1 MPALAQAIVGE
12 DCLSAPPI
20 CDLPSRAS
28 RPGLRAADRLDAYW
42 QLPGTRWSPRWTWR
56 AAAERVAASGQSLPA
71 GLDLS
76 VSREDAIAS
85 LWARRRSAP
94 WPVRL
99 RALAA
104 IYHWRV
110 LTTQQI
116 ASVLGAT
123 SIVSD
128 LLALWQAG
136 LVRCADLL
144 PRELGPDRP
153 RTRLWRIDWDWP
165 FKELLAQ
172 LTPWERYGLLTG
184 AEWRPRSVNWAHDVL
199 VADTTLRVAELAPAI
214 SAVYGE
220 ELASASK
227 LTSLPPNVTRQA
239 RGDAVWVR
247 EDGLR
252 IVVELS
258 ISAYHQSLAK
268 AERWARVLE
277 ADKSGDLF
285 VLFLIAPS
293 PGQRRDFAQ
302 WSLGSYQRAVEEA
315 AWSSLSAV
323 QAGVP
328 ERMGVAS
335 LPDWAPAT
343 GKVSRDFPRLPIMR
357 PTGPPGARFEEANL
371 ADSFDVVFDPG
382 PAGADAVAPMAWASL
397 SYAMPWWLAAE
408 AEPVARQY
416 LPDVWKLG
424 LPRQGRVGS
433 CHVPA

>member
-1 MPALAQAIVGE
+1 MSAL
-12 DCLSAPPI
+12 PI
-20 CDLPSRAS
+20 GDLPSRAN
-28 RPGLRAADRLDAYW
+28 RTGIGAADRLDAYW
-42 QLPGTRWSPRWTWR
+42 QLPGTRWSPRWIWR
-56 AAAERVAASGQSLPA
+56 ATAEQAVASGGNMPP

-76 VSREDAIAS
+76 VPREDALAS
-85 LWARRRSAP
+85 LWARRRSVP

-104 IYHWRV
+104 IYHWKV

-128 LLALWQAG
+128 LTVLWQAG
-136 LVRCADLL
+136 LVRSADLL
-144 PRELGPDRP
+144 PRELCISRP
-153 RTRLWRIDWDWP
+153 HTRLWKIDWDWP
-165 FKELLAQ
+165 FKELIAQ
-172 LTPWERYGLLTG
+172 LTPWERYGLLVGT
-184 AEWRPRSVNWAHDVL
+184 EWRPRSVNWAHDVL
-199 VADTTLRVAELAPAI
+199 VADTTLRVAELVPAI
-214 SAVYGE
+214 SAVYLE

-227 LTSLPPNVTRQA
+227 LTNLPPNVTRHA

-247 EDGLR
+247 SDGLR

-258 ISAYHQSLAK
+258 VSAYRQSLAK
-268 AERWARVLE
+268 TERWAGVLQ
-277 ADKSGDLF
+277 ADRSRSLF
-285 VLFLIAPS
+285 VLFLVAPS
-293 PGQRRDFAQ
+293 PGQRQDFAQ

-328 ERMGVAS
+328 ERMGVAF
-335 LPDWAPAT
+335 LPDWSPAAGT
-343 GKVSRDFPRLPIMR
+343 VSSDFPRLPILR
-357 PTGPPGARFEEANL
+357 PTGPPVARFEPANL
-371 ADSFDVVFDPG
+371 ADSFDVIFDPG
-382 PAGADAVAPMAWASL
+382 PAGVDAVAPIAWAPLAYST
-397 SYAMPWWLAAE
+397 PWWLAAE

-416 LPDVWKLG
+416 LSDVWKLG